1 MGMSSRVTGFAP
13 PDVEWKKMKAV
24 WDACKTANVPAPK
37 EVSEYFDWRTPDE
50 TGVEVRIPDSMV
62 REFSPFDGAD
72 GWEVD
77 LSKLPKNVKF
87 LRFVNS
93 Y

>member
-1 MGMSSRVTGFAP
+1 MSMSSHFTGFSP
-13 PDVEWKKMKAV
+13 PDDKWRQMKAV
-24 WDACKTANVPAPK
+24 WDACANAHIPPPK
-37 EVSEYFDWRTPDE
+37 EVSEYFDYRTPDE
-50 TGVEVRIPDSMV
+50 TGVEVRIPDSIV
-62 REFSPFDGAD
+62 REFSPYDGAD
-72 GWEVD
+72 GWEIE